1 MSLGRMRWIVLSL
14 ILVLGAFVSCER
26 KSSIARASE
35 PSPPSTAATPATAV
49 TPATPT
55 PVESST
61 PPSPQL
67 SRTSTSVFVD
77 VARTIR
83 AAVVIV
89 SVFDETGHLSANG
102 YGFFISDD
110 GKFIADRSV
119 MRGGVNAVAKVADGT
134 IYNVSGALTQLAPQ
148 NLIVLKADT
157 TRPLPFVVPSASALP
172 DTGDAIAVVLSPI
185 ERTNPVLLEEKIS
198 ARFNDEAG
206 EWFDVTPA
214 LSKTIAGAPVINQRG
229 ELIGV
234 VTFRAGSNS
243 CAIRPAAA
251 AAKLLSQISSKMT
264 ASWQSLMA
272 ASGATPSSSAT
283 PARTGTPSRI
293 PLKGSKL
300 VYAPAPRYPSDARQ
314 LRSGG
319 QISGSFRVSFDTS
332 GRTVTV
338 QTIRSTGNSVLDQA
352 AVSALQ
358 QWRSEPGQEWSL
370 VVPITFKP

>member
-35 PSPPSTAATPATAV
+35 PSPPSPAATPATAV
-49 TPATPT
+49 TPAAPT

-134 IYNVSGALTQLAPQ
+134 IYNVSGALSQLAPQ

-157 TRPLPFVVPSASALP
+157 SRPLPFVVPSASALP